1 MQLEH
6 IQNAEIRK
14 GMQFK
19 GETISQVIVYWK
31 KSSGL
36 IELMNVCHAVLYGRR
51 RFTEY
56 SGALKDQ

>member
-19 GETISQVIVYWK
+19 GETRSQVIEYWK

-36 IELMNVCHAVLYGRR
+36 IEMNVCHAVLYGRR